1 MIPTWSDGIFV
12 LGGARWEGPS
22 STTGS
27 FDPGDVLFIQENPF
41 GDFSSA
47 AWEGATLS
55 SEVIGLHAWL
65 NTSFMSS
72 PEQCYVLEGFYE
84 RCLAKVRPLHG
95 HNPAPT
101 R

>member
-1 MIPTWSDGIFV
+1 M
-12 LGGARWEGPS
+12 GP
-22 STTGS
+22 

-47 AWEGATLS
+47 ALEDATLS
-55 SEVIGLHAWL
+55 SEVIGLYSWL

-72 PEQCYVLEGFYE
+72 PEQCFEIEGFYE
-84 RCLAKVRPLHG
+84 RCLAKARPLF
-95 HNPAPT
+95 